1 MLRQYSAGRRK
12 LAGFLFLG
20 ITIGFAAA
28 VQPGPTQIFIISRT
42 LAGGWRHALPL
53 ACTYLISDI
62 PIVTVVLLI
71 LSNVPDLAR
80 DILHLAGGVFLLYL
94 AWGAF
99 RTFKDYNRN
108 QPMQA
113 QSRAQSLFRAVTINL
128 LNPNPYLTWSLV
140 MGPMLIDAWR
150 ENPGH
155 GISLLAGFYGMM
167 VLTTTA
173 IIIIFGI
180 IRRLGPL
187 VIRILVGVSA
197 LALAGFGIY
206 QIVLGIQNLTGG

>member
-1 MLRQYSAGRRK
+1 
-12 LAGFLFLG
+12 
-20 ITIGFAAA
+20 

-113 QSRAQSLFRAVTINL
+113 QSRAQSLFKAVTINL

-140 MGPMLIDAWR
+140 MGPMLIDAWQ

-155 GISLLAGFYGMM
+155 GISLVTGFYGTL
-167 VLTTTA
+167 VLTTAA
-173 IIIIFGI
+173 IIIIFGV
-180 IRRLGPL
+180 IRRLGPV